1 MPPNLSP
8 FPPLLCEPAVLVSL
22 VDAHSLLIYMRLMTN
37 LDRETDEMAT
47 TPPENLKEEKY
58 DVSHVEQTEGVI
70 TVDTVLDPQLRVRA
84 ERALVRKL
92 DSRLLPM
99 IVLIFI
105 MNYIGSLSLSVSP
118 YLSNST

>member
-1 MPPNLSP
+1 
-8 FPPLLCEPAVLVSL
+8 
-22 VDAHSLLIYMRLMTN
+22 MRLMTN